1 MEYQRDR
8 LATGMCPARYEAVAH
23 LINHNIEHSAHNF
36 IPPPNLHHYHVQH
49 HPSPITTT
57 KMSTNQRTDPKQN
70 NMDSAP
76 HQEIYETG
84 LEMRKKVVGEDY
96 VERALKNGSSDFA
109 RPLQQFA
116 TVSSF
121 WVSILLLSRGIL
133 KRGRK
138 EGHRP

>member
-1 MEYQRDR
+1 
-8 LATGMCPARYEAVAH
+8 
-23 LINHNIEHSAHNF
+23 
-36 IPPPNLHHYHVQH
+36 
-49 HPSPITTT
+49 
-57 KMSTNQRTDPKQN
+57 MSTNQRTDPKQN